1 MTDKEL
7 DDQYKNSKN
16 SYEVFYDHDD
26 ETEVTQY
33 RFHLEDDDPEI
44 KNKQLCISK
53 NTFIEPVILFYE
65 RHRTI
70 GDKKIIEYY
79 TNDEMRYYEEI
90 TTENSVTIVKGLS
103 EDGYLVYED
112 KTYHDADG
120 NDVRHE
126 HWVKSED
133 GTLYDCFDDTGAIDI
148 DISDSDKTPS

>member
-1 MTDKEL
+1 MSNKEL

-16 SYEVFYDHDD
+16 SYEVFYDDED
-26 ETEVTQY
+26 ETKVTQY

-44 KNKQLCISK
+44 KNKHLCISK
-53 NTFIEPVILFYE
+53 NIFIIPVILFYE

-79 TNDEMRYYEEI
+79 ENDEMSIYTET
-90 TTENSVTIVKGLS
+90 TTENSVTIVKAFS
-103 EDGYLVYED
+103 IDGYVIYED

-120 NDVRHE
+120 NEARHE

-148 DISDSDKTPS
+148 DISDSDETPS

>member
-1 MTDKEL
+1 M
-7 DDQYKNSKN
+7 
-16 SYEVFYDHDD
+16 
-26 ETEVTQY
+26 
-33 RFHLEDDDPEI
+33 
-44 KNKQLCISK
+44 CISK
-53 NTFIEPVILFYE
+53 NTFIIPIILFYE

-79 TNDEMRYYEEI
+79 ENDEMSIYTET

-120 NDVRHE
+120 NEARHE

-133 GTLYDCFDDTGAIDI
+133 GTLYDCYDDTGAIDI
-148 DISDSDKTPS
+148 DISDSDETPS